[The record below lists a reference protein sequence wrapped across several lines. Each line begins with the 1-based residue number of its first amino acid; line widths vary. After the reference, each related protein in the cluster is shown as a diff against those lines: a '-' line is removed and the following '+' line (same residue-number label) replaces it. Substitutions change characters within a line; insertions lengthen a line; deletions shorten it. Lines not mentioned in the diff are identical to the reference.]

1 MQSIDNASKPDDA
14 SILDNAPHNSD
25 LEVNIIIR
33 EIEMEIL
40 LQVSRALEKNKRA
53 MCTVTRERGGHMRHY

>member
-33 EIEMEIL
+33 EIEMEI
-40 LQVSRALEKNKRA
+40 
-53 MCTVTRERGGHMRHY
+53 

>member
-1 MQSIDNASKPDDA
+1 MQNINNASKPDDA
-14 SILDNAPHNSD
+14 SILDKAPHNSD

-40 LQVSRALEKNKRA
+40 LQVLKALEKNKQAIYRIT
-53 MCTVTRERGGHMRHY
+53 CERNGQIT